1 MQNVMG
7 SWDGSHDPFHAYRV
21 RNLALSLASEEGLHP
36 DSLHVVEL
44 AALLH
49 DIDDHKYASR
59 GPREFPTADEFLVMS
74 GVETDKKHAILTII
88 QKMGYKEELAA
99 APAETTYT
107 PEQLGVPPEADG
119 LDAMR
124 TIVPHQPYT
133 PELGVVQDADRLDAM
148 GAIGIGRTF
157 TYGGSRNHPMFDPSI
172 LPRLT
177 MTQEEYTQGAMKQ
190 TTINHFHEKLL
201 KLKDL
206 MKTEAGKKRAE
217 GRHKFMEEFLSQFHK
232 EWDGEL

>member
-1 MQNVMG
+1 MKDKVVKTKEEVVAAAEALVQNVMG
-7 SWDGSHDPFHAYRV
+7 FWDGSHDPFHAFRV
-21 RNLALSLASEEGLHP
+21 RSLSLSLASEEGLHF
-36 DSLHVVEL
+36 DSLYLVEL

-59 GPREFPTADEFLVMS
+59 GPREFPTAEEFLLEY
-74 GVETDKKHAILTII
+74 GVETETRETVLTII
-88 QKMGYKEELAA
+88 RTMGFKEELSGSSNQACS
-99 APAETTYT
+99 
-107 PEQLGVPPEADG
+107 
-119 LDAMR
+119 
-124 TIVPHQPYT
+124 
-133 PELGVVQDADRLDAM
+133 PELRVVQDADRLDAM

-157 TYGGSRNHPMFDPSI
+157 TYGGSRNNAMHDPAI
-172 LPRLT
+172 PPRLKLT
-177 MTQEEYTQGAMKQ
+177 KDEYMKGTTKP

-206 MKTEAGKKRAE
+206 MKTDAGRKRAE